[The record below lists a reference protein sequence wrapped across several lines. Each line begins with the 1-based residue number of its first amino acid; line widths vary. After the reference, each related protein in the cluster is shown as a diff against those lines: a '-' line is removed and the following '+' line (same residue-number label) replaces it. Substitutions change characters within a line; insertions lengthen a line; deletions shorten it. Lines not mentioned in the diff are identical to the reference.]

1 MSSGI
6 EKRKRQGGIEV
17 ACQNIA
23 EILNDA
29 RATAYRAV
37 NAAMVKAY
45 WEIGRVIVEEEQR
58 GVKRAD
64 YGKTL
69 IEELAKRLTE
79 RHGKGFAETNLK
91 YMRLFYRAYPIRHA
105 LRDELTWTHYRL
117 LLRVKDEQARNYYI
131 TQTIDAGW
139 STRDLDRQ
147 ISSLLYER
155 SVLSRGKS
163 EAGLTSDN
171 REKARPRDVIR
182 DPYVLEFLDLAE
194 SSSHQE
200 SDIEQG
206 LIDRLRDFLLELGK
220 GFALVARQKRITV
233 GDDHFYVDLVFYHHI
248 LRCFLLIDLKVGKLT
263 HQDIGQMDFYAR
275 WYEKEEKAA
284 GDGPTIGLILCS
296 QKNDAMARYT
306 LLDDSENI
314 FASRYQLYLP
324 SEEEL
329 RRQLSDGRV
338 KMEMDRTI
346 PE

>member
-1 MSSGI
+1 MSSEI
-6 EKRKRQGGIEV
+6 EKGKRQGGIEV

-29 RATAYRAV
+29 RTTAYRAV

-45 WEIGRVIVEEEQR
+45 WEIGRVIVEEEQQ
-58 GVKRAD
+58 GEHRAD
-64 YGKTL
+64 YGKRL
-69 IEELAKRLTE
+69 ISGIAKNLREEF
-79 RHGKGFAETNLK
+79 GKGFTARNLRN
-91 YMRLFYRAYPIRHA
+91 MRQFYLEFPIWHA
-105 LRDELTWTHYRL
+105 VTAKLTWTHYRL
-117 LLRVKDEQARNYYI
+117 LLRVKDERARDYYI
-131 TQTIDAGW
+131 TQAIDASW
-139 STRDLDRQ
+139 STRELDRQ

-163 EAGLTSDN
+163 ETGLTSDH
-171 REKARPRDVIR
+171 RDKTRPRDVIR

-200 SDIEQG
+200 NDIEQG

-233 GDDHFYVDLVFYHHI
+233 GGDHFYVDLVFYNHI

-263 HQDIGQMDFYAR
+263 HQDIGQMDFYVR

-296 QKNDAMARYT
+296 RKNDAMARYT

-338 KMEMDRTI
+338 KMEIKRKL
-346 PE
+346 